1 MNEHILWK
9 GAEQRWN
16 KFQSRTRKHRRIL
29 EQKLLILFLYF
40 YNLYLL

>member
-16 KFQSRTRKHRRIL
+16 KFKAERENIG
-29 EQKLLILFLYF
+29 EF
-40 YNLYLL
+40 YNKNC